1 MNAIQFR
8 DTINSLRLANR
19 ERWFQW
25 TGTVDG
31 RRVELKCF
39 NTWLQIFRIDGIQQ
53 NTAMDITPT
62 AFKTALVSP
71 FTAVTV

>member
-8 DTINSLRLANR
+8 DTINTMRLANK

-25 TGTVDG
+25 TGNVDG
-31 RRVELKCF
+31 RSVQVKCF

-53 NTAMDITPT
+53 ITTMDMTPT
-62 AFKTALVSP
+62 AFKAALVAP
-71 FTAVTV
+71 FN